1 MNYPGTVTD
10 KINGY
15 LKEQTCASVCCVDEQ
30 GQPYCFS
37 CFYVY
42 NGNEQLL
49 YYKSSADTQHSLI
62 LSKNPVIAGTI
73 LPDKLS
79 KLHVRGL
86 QFEGAVLPFNHP
98 LAIPAGSFYHRKNPV
113 ALAIPGEVWTIQ
125 VNSIKFTDSGLGFGK
140 KLSWSR
146 EDMLIAQ

>member
-1 MNYPGTVTD
+1 MTGKITD
-10 KINGY
+10 YI
-15 LKEQTCASVCCVDEQ
+15 KEQTCASVCCVDEL

-37 CFYVY
+37 CFYIY
-42 NGNEQLL
+42 NSDEGLL
-49 YYKSSADTQHSLI
+49 YYKSSLSTQHSLI
-62 LSKNPVIAGTI
+62 LSKNPAVAGTI

-86 QFEGAVLPFNHP
+86 QFEGTLLPFDHP
-98 LAIPAGSFYHRKNPV
+98 AASAAASYYHRKNPM

-125 VNSIKFTDSGLGFGK
+125 VNSVKFTDSSLGFGK

-146 EDMLIAQ
+146 EALIDQ